1 MKLRLKPRPLPLRSE
16 LDRRH
21 PRPRAV
27 IAVAIAAT
35 LVALAARWWS
45 RNGTT
50 FLGELAFRVETLH
63 VYWTLVATPAERTA
77 WTWIL
82 IALVALFI
90 LGAVLVH
97 RFVWRGA
104 FPDLV
109 RLDPRASPA
118 GRPERTGRLYRVRK
132 FQDDAT
138 ERVHY
143 RHYYKHGNRW
153 FPLFRF
159 DYVDLER
166 PAEPIQLGV
175 SLIRCGRLERDPSGR
190 VHHRIPNA
198 DPLGSHAL
206 ATTFREREV
215 VEDQDRKTS
224 IVMPGPGMNPEVMR
238 KKWASERLQTKWA
251 AELED
256 DEQLDR
262 EIEEA
267 MTRAERPERTT

>member
-1 MKLRLKPRPLPLRSE
+1 MKLQLKKRPLPLRSE
-16 LDRRH
+16 LERSNPRR
-21 PRPRAV
+21 RAV
-27 IAVAIAAT
+27 IA
-35 LVALAARWWS
+35 LVVVGALVTLAARWWS
-45 RNGTT
+45 RNGSA
-50 FLGELAFRVETLH
+50 FLDELLFRVETIQI
-63 VYWTLVATPAERTA
+63 YWTLVATPTERTT

-82 IALVALFI
+82 VALAVLALLALVL
-90 LGAVLVH
+90 LH
-97 RFVWRGA
+97 RFGWRSA

-109 RLDPRASPA
+109 RLDPHASPA

-138 ERVHY
+138 ERVYY

-175 SLIRCGRLERDPSGR
+175 GLIRCGRLERDPTGR
-190 VHHRIPNA
+190 IHRRIPNA
-198 DPLGSHAL
+198 EPLGAHAL
-206 ATTFREREV
+206 ATTFRKKEV
-215 VEDQDRKTS
+215 VEDQDRKAS

-238 KKWASERLQTKWA
+238 KKWASERLQTRWA
-251 AELED
+251 AEMED
-256 DEQLDR
+256 DEDLDG

-267 MTRAERPERTT
+267 LTRAEHPT